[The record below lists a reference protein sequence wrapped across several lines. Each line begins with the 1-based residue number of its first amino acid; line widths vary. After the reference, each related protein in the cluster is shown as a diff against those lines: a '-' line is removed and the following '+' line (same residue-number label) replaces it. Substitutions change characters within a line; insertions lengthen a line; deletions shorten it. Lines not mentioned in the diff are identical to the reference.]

1 MGRYGVEISQQGIP
15 VDRAADYQKVLD
27 SNWKFLDI
35 AFEVDIDIKIGLSG
49 VPNGFHP
56 IEIFTHN
63 LGYLPAFELIPSPL
77 SKEYTAYNNVLFSGY
92 AEALRLI
99 RADNQKVYANI
110 LYNGNNIEMRLVG
123 KLRVFALDI
132 LNEYTAPTI
141 PVTTTSKS
149 PQSRYGA
156 KFLDLNKGKGDIDDE
171 ALYPFTLNTRG
182 KQMSVHKHGTQRT
195 SSGLLTITHN
205 VGYPP
210 TYMICKLE
218 EKSNWGG
225 YYPYPFKTDYVVGSM
240 VTAYYLAKLTPTT
253 IQFKGVQ
260 ASLQGLYGY
269 IILKDPA
276 EIAG

>member
-49 VPNGFHP
+49 VSNGFYP
-56 IEIFTHN
+56 IEIFAHN
-63 LGYLPAFELIPSPL
+63 LGYLPAFEFIPSPL
-77 SKEYTAYNNVLFSGY
+77 TKELNNQNNVLTNGY
-92 AEALRLI
+92 RESLSLI

-110 LYNGNNIEMRLVG
+110 LYSGSNIEMRLVG

-132 LNEYTAPTI
+132 LTEYMAPTVAI
-141 PVTTTSKS
+141 TTTSKS

-171 ALYPFTLNTRG
+171 TLYPFTLNTRG
-182 KQMSVHKHGTQRT
+182 KQMSIHKHGTQRT
-195 SSGLLTITHN
+195 DAGLLTITHN

-210 TYMICKLE
+210 TYMICKFE
-218 EKSNWGG
+218 EKSNWGR

-240 VTAYYLAKLTPTT
+240 VTAYYLAKLTPKT

-260 ASLQGLYGY
+260 AALQGLYGY